1 MIFRKNSVQFIFL
14 CLLFFLPLKFIN
26 AAQPINN
33 NLIEFFL
40 SVQSQTT
47 HFDFAAKAYQ
57 VKSDQVGISW
67 YESFSKYFHG
77 GLELGY
83 IDMSQIDNPLASA
96 QFSSGQYFGIL
107 LRFLPIDYPFASL
120 TLNLNYRYNNT
131 EAKSTNQNS
140 EFAWHETLF
149 FSEVELRPFDKIS
162 LVLAAEYQDLAGEQR
177 DSGNISQIT
186 HFSASK
192 HLGYRFGINF
202 KPDPTADIGIERLTG
217 YRNGGRIY
225 FKRRF

>member
-1 MIFRKNSVQFIFL
+1 MSFKNNNVQYIFL

-26 AAQPINN
+26 AAQLFNN
-33 NLIEFFL
+33 NLIEFSL

-47 HFDFAAKAYQ
+47 HFDFPAKAYQ

-67 YESFSKYFHG
+67 YESFNKYFQA
-77 GLELGY
+77 GLEVGF

-107 LRFLPIDYPFASL
+107 LRFLPLDYPLASL

-131 EAKSTNQNS
+131 EAKSSNQNS

-162 LVLAAEYQDLAGEQR
+162 LILAAEYQDLAGEQR
-177 DSGNISQIT
+177 DSGNISQISR
-186 HFSASK
+186 FSASE
-192 HLGYRFGINF
+192 HQGYRFGINF
-202 KPDPTADIGIERLTG
+202 KPYPSADIRIEWLTG

>member
-1 MIFRKNSVQFIFL
+1 MIFRKNNVLFIFL

-26 AAQPINN
+26 AAQLINN
-33 NLIEFFL
+33 ALVEFSL
-40 SVQSQTT
+40 SVQNQTT
-47 HFDFAAKAYQ
+47 YFDFPTKAYQ

-67 YESFSKYFHG
+67 YESFSKYFQG

-83 IDMSQIDNPLASA
+83 IEMSQIDNPLASA

-107 LRFLPIDYPFASL
+107 FRFLPIDDPFASL

-149 FSEVELRPFDKIS
+149 FTEAELRPFDKIS
-162 LVLAAEYQDLAGEQR
+162 LILAAEYQNLAGEQR
-177 DSGNISQIT
+177 DSGSISQIT
-186 HFSASK
+186 RFSASE

-202 KPDPTADIGIERLTG
+202 KPDPTADIRIEWLTG
-217 YRNGGRIY
+217 YRNGGRLY

>member
-1 MIFRKNSVQFIFL
+1 MSFKKNNVQYIFL

-26 AAQPINN
+26 AAQLFNN
-33 NLIEFFL
+33 NLIEFSL

-47 HFDFAAKAYQ
+47 QFDFPAKAYQ

-67 YESFSKYFHG
+67 YESFNKYFQA
-77 GLELGY
+77 GLEVCF

-107 LRFLPIDYPFASL
+107 LRFLPLDYPLASL

-131 EAKSTNQNS
+131 EAKSSNQNS

-162 LVLAAEYQDLAGEQR
+162 LILAAEYQ
-177 DSGNISQIT
+177 IT
-186 HFSASK
+186 RFSASE
-192 HLGYRFGINF
+192 HQGYRFGINF
-202 KPDPTADIGIERLTG
+202 KPYPSADIRIEWLTG